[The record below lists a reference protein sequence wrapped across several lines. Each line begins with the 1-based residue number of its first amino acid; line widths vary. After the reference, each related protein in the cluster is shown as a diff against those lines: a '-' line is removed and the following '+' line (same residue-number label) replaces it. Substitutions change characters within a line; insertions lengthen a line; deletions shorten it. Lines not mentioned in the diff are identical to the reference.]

1 MTTGLA
7 DILSAHFA
15 TGTAAARVV
24 VLSARGST
32 PREAGATMLVTAE
45 RVDGTIGG
53 GHFEWIAIAEAR
65 ALLLSDIDQRE
76 MDVPLGP
83 AIGQCCGGHVTLLI
97 ERAGPQT
104 VAALRAHEAIE
115 RAGYP
120 HILIFGAGFVGRA
133 LATALSPLPFKVR
146 LIDGRAAEFAGFTA
160 DGVTNVVT
168 DRSMAE
174 VEAAPA
180 SAAYVIMTHSH
191 SLDALIA
198 TAVLERADF
207 GYLGIIGSRTKR
219 KRFEAAFR
227 ECGISHQDIA
237 RITCPIGGGAVR
249 DKRPAVIAALAAAEL
264 ITVFATELAAAQTVA
279 HVRPPLAT
287 QDLAEQRVA

>member
-1 MTTGLA
+1 MTASLA
-7 DILSAHFA
+7 DTLSVHLAAGIA
-15 TGTAAARVV
+15 TARVV
-24 VLSARGST
+24 VQRARGST

-45 RVDGTIGG
+45 LVDGTIGG
-53 GHFEWIAIAEAR
+53 GHFEWMAIAEAR
-65 ALLLSDIDQRE
+65 ALLASRIDRRE

-97 ERAGPQT
+97 ERAGPRT
-104 VAALRAHEAIE
+104 VAEMRAQEAVE
-115 RAGYP
+115 HAGYP
-120 HILIFGAGFVGRA
+120 HVLIFGAGFVGRA
-133 LATALSPLPFKVR
+133 LATALSPLPFKVW
-146 LIDGRAAEFAGFTA
+146 LIDSRAAEFAGFAA
-160 DGVTNVVT
+160 DGVTNVIT
-168 DRSMAE
+168 DRSLAE

-180 SAAYVIMTHSH
+180 HAAYLIMTHSH

-227 ECGISHQDIA
+227 EQGISRQDIA

-264 ITVFATELAAAQTVA
+264 ITMFAAELTTAQI
-279 HVRPPLAT
+279 PS
-287 QDLAEQRVA
+287 QRVA

>member
-1 MTTGLA
+1 MTTSLA
-7 DILSAHFA
+7 DVLSAHLA
-15 TGTAAARVV
+15 AGTAAARVII
-24 VLSARGST
+24 LTARGST
-32 PREAGATMLVTAE
+32 PREAGATMVVTAE

-65 ALLLSDIDQRE
+65 TLLASGLHRRE

-83 AIGQCCGGHVTLLI
+83 AIGQCCGGHITLLI
-97 ERAGPQT
+97 ERAGAET
-104 VAALRAHEAIE
+104 IAVLRASEAFE

-133 LATALSPLPFKVR
+133 LATALSPLPFNVR
-146 LIDGRAAEFAGFTA
+146 LIDGRAAEFTGFVA
-160 DGVTNVVT
+160 AGVTNVVT
-168 DRSMAE
+168 DRMTAE
-174 VEAAPA
+174 VGAAPVN
-180 SAAYVIMTHSH
+180 AAYLIMTHSH

-227 ECGISHQDIA
+227 EQGIARRDIA
-237 RITCPIGGGAVR
+237 RITCPIGSREVR
-249 DKRPAVIAALAAAEL
+249 DKRPAVIAALTAAEL
-264 ITVFATELAAAQTVA
+264 VNVFAATVA
-279 HVRPPLAT
+279 SLTSRSI
-287 QDLAEQRVA
+287 QNVA